1 MEKIIKSVSKDP
13 KKFAEESSIKDL
25 ENILRYLSNAYYNT
39 NQSLVS
45 DEIFDTIKDILE
57 NRDPKNKFL
66 KEIGAPIIKQKI
78 KLPYPMGSLNKIKPD
93 TSELNK
99 WISKYTGPYV
109 LSDKLDGI
117 SAQLYKDEN
126 NELHLYT
133 RGDGIEGQNISHLI
147 KFLIDKVDVK
157 TIPKGTS
164 IRGKII
170 ISKKNFKS
178 VEKLMANARNA
189 AAGLVNSKKID
200 KRIANI
206 SEFIAYSVIHPSYKQ
221 MDQMKKLEQ
230 WKFKVVEYKIEK
242 ILTNKNLSEYL
253 LERRK
258 NSDYEVDGIVV
269 IDSSKPY
276 TVVDGNPEYG
286 FAFKAVLDDQVA
298 EAKVVDV
305 LWNVSKD
312 GYLKPTIQIEPVK
325 LVGTTITY
333 ATAFNAKYV
342 IENKLG
348 PGAIIKIVRSGDV
361 IPHILEVI
369 KPANEPKMP
378 DVPFKWTET
387 KVDILVKDIHG
398 AFGDTIKVKR
408 IVHFFKTLGVKYID
422 EGLVKKLVDY
432 GYDSIEKILSVDKKK
447 LENISGVGEKLVTK
461 VYDSI
466 NQQLENT
473 NLETFMAASNIFGG
487 GLGVKKLKLVV
498 EKYPNIMKEKYDDDD
513 MVENLNS
520 IEGFSDITTLKFIK
534 NFVKFKN
541 FFDKI
546 NKIINIQHLITQKK
560 KDVGQINQNLFK
572 NESVVFTGFRN
583 KEWEKLIENNGGKIS
598 SGVTGKTTLVVHSTN
613 VENSSKI
620 IKAQNLGIRLMTDE
634 EFEKK
639 YY

>member
-164 IRGKII
+164 IRGEII